1 MLLSF
6 QHKELLWLLLL
17 LPLLALV
24 YFYAI
29 RKKKLVFKKLGD
41 EALVKELTAQYNPKA
56 YLYKF
61 LLAFVSIALL
71 LLSIANLRY
80 QKAGE
85 KVSRNGIDIMIAI
98 DVSKSM
104 LAQDVKPNRLERAKQ
119 LLNKLIDKLSN
130 DRIGIIVFAGRAY
143 LQMPLT
149 GDHSATKMYLAAAT
163 PETVP
168 TQGTVISD
176 ALKTCNAAFN
186 AKDKKYKAVV
196 LISDGEDHDEN
207 AIEIANEM
215 AAQGVVINTVGIGS
229 PEGSQIIDELTNE
242 PKKDNEG
249 NIVITKLNEE
259 SLSEIAKKGN
269 GKYQFYTNADAV
281 ASNLFNELSSLDKR
295 IVTDESLL
303 NYQSFFQYLLGL
315 ALLLLIVELF
325 ISEIKKNKKIKMN
338 IAATIIFL
346 FASASSFAQTEN
358 ATIKKG
364 NEAYKKKDYMTAIN
378 KYSEVLKK
386 NDSNTIAHN
395 NLGSALYKSSKKE
408 DALAAFE
415 KAAKNAKKPIEKSNA
430 LYNQAVVQ
438 QTDKK
443 LTECIANYKDALK
456 LDPNNVDAR
465 HNLQLALK
473 QQQQQ
478 KKEEKEKK
486 ENKEKE
492 KDKKED
498 EKEEEP
504 KQNKSNLSKKDAEQK
519 LKALQQK
526 EKVLQD
532 KLHKSNAATPNK
544 PEKDW

>member
-1 MLLSF
+1 MMFSF

-17 LPLLALV
+17 FPILALV

-29 RKKKLVFKKLGD
+29 RKKKIIFKQLGD
-41 EALVKELTAQYNPKA
+41 EALVKELTAHYNPKG
-56 YLYKF
+56 YFLKF
-61 LLAFVSIALL
+61 VLAFIAITLL
-71 LLSIANLRY
+71 LLSIANLR
-80 QKAGE
+80 QQRAGE
-85 KVSRNGIDIMIAI
+85 KVSRNGIDIMIAL

-149 GDHSATKMYLAAAT
+149 GDHSATKMYLAAAS

-168 TQGTVISD
+168 AQGTVISD

-186 AKDKKYKAVV
+186 SKDKKYKAVV

-207 AIEIANEM
+207 AMEIASDM

-229 PEGSQIIDELTNE
+229 PEGSEIIDELTNE

-281 ASNLFNELSSLDKR
+281 ATNLFNELSTLDKR
-295 IVTDESLL
+295 SVTDESLL

-315 ALLLLIVELF
+315 ALLLLIIELF
-325 ISEIKKNKKIKMN
+325 IAEIKKNKKTKMN
-338 IAATIIFL
+338 IVATTIFL
-346 FASASSFAQTEN
+346 FIWSSSFAQTEN

-364 NEAYKKKDYMTAIN
+364 NEAYKKKEYTTAIN

-386 NDSNTIAHN
+386 NDSNAIAHN

-408 DALAAFE
+408 DALTAFE
-415 KAAKNAKKPIEKSNA
+415 KAEKNAKKPIEKSNA

-438 QTDKK
+438 QADKK
-443 LTECIANYKDALK
+443 LTECIAKYKDALK

-478 KKEEKEKK
+478 KKEEKDKK
-486 ENKEKE
+486 DKKEKE
-492 KDKKED
+492 KQEDKKEN
-498 EKEEEP
+498 EP
-504 KQNKSNLSKKDAEQK
+504 KQSKSNLSKKDAEQK
-519 LKALQQK
+519 LKALLQK
-526 EKVLQD
+526 EKALQD
-532 KLHKSNAATPNK
+532 KLHKSNAASTNK